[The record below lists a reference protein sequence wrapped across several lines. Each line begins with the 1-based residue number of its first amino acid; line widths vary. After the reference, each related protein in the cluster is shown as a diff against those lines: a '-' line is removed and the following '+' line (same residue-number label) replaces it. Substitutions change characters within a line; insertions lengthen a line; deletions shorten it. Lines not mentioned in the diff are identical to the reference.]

1 MLVDVTQQ
9 VARKDPKK
17 EAEEE
22 KDRDYSLW
30 AQTTTQTYS

>member
-1 MLVDVTQQ
+1 MLVDVAQE
-9 VARKDPKK
+9 VAEKGAKK

-30 AQTTTQTYS
+30 AQTTTQTCN